1 MGLIH
6 TFMPI
11 ESHSIKISDN
21 LQFGCIQGNTG
32 AVLERTTMQ
41 DNVSGDS
48 LEYDTERPKVF
59 KRPNRLILYKGTL
72 DTEQSWSN
80 VGDIETA
87 DIELS
92 LIHI

>member
-1 MGLIH
+1 
-6 TFMPI
+6 MPI
-11 ESHSIKISDN
+11 GGTKISDN
-21 LQFGCIQGNTG
+21 LQFGCIQGDTG

-59 KRPNRLILYKGTL
+59 K
-72 DTEQSWSN
+72 
-80 VGDIETA
+80 
-87 DIELS
+87 LS

>member
-6 TFMPI
+6 TFTPLGGT
-11 ESHSIKISDN
+11 KISDN

-59 KRPNRLILYKGTL
+59 K
-72 DTEQSWSN
+72 
-80 VGDIETA
+80 
-87 DIELS
+87 LS